1 MTKDIKESKQNNV
14 TKSPLVEAAE
24 KGHAD
29 IVSLLLTPDNVT
41 IMVSLI
47 SAAIGIT
54 TTAINAIKLWVDE
67 RKSRKIRVRYQD
79 LEIEISGSSSEDDIL
94 KKLEIF
100 NSFKAKIKS
109 EDMMIIIDDKK
120 PNKAN

>member
-67 RKSRKIRVRYQD
+67 FFKS
-79 LEIEISGSSSEDDIL
+79 IL
-94 KKLEIF
+94 KYNDKIVYDEVGPSGIEHDYRYFRLEGLI
-100 NSFKAKIKS
+100 
-109 EDMMIIIDDKK
+109 
-120 PNKAN
+120 P